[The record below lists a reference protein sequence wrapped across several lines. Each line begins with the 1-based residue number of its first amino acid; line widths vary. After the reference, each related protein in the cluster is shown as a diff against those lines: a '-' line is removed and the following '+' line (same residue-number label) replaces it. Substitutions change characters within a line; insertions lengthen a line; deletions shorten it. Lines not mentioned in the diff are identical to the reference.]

1 MTPYCSP
8 PNLGVAIAIYFPGDG
23 ILGECEGRAGD
34 VQNFKMWD
42 FAGCFWRLL
51 LGDFSGGYVLG
62 GVFFFFS
69 PLLLGESLGKIP
81 IFDYFFSNCF

>member
-1 MTPYCSP
+1 MANHSHWFIMTPYCSP

-62 GVFFFFS
+62 GVFLFFS
-69 PLLLGESLGKIP
+69 PLLLGEDSH
-81 IFDYFFSNCF
+81 F